1 MKRIYKIDYLQSIYV
16 KNFEIYSDKLFSQI
30 QILEDEFK
38 ILIKD
43 INLEEKWSHEKFEEI
58 EIKKCFIR
66 SALRYSAN
74 SQILLNILNNEIAKI
89 IISETLFGLL
99 GFIQ

>member
-1 MKRIYKIDYLQSIYV
+1 MSKI
-16 KNFEIYSDKLFSQI
+16 FEIYSDKLFSQI

-38 ILIKD
+38 IIIKD

-74 SQILLNILNNEIAKI
+74 SQILLNILNNEIAKNNY
-89 IISETLFGLL
+89 FRN
-99 GFIQ
+99 FIWFTRFINDTFN